1 MTRLLLAD
9 DHAVVRRGL
18 RHLIEAHPG
27 WHVCAEAANGREA
40 VALAQELAPDVALL
54 DVAMPELNGIEA
66 TRRIRSSSPH
76 TEVLIFSM
84 YDADHLVHEA
94 LKAGAR
100 GFVLKSD
107 PAEQVIAAVE
117 ALSRRNPYLTS
128 SVTKTLLD
136 VFLRESSQR
145 DGDEPATSRL
155 TSRERE
161 IVQLLAEGRGY
172 KDIAQV
178 LSISPKTVEA
188 HRAAIMRKL
197 DLQSAADLVRYAVRN
212 GIVQP

>member
-18 RHLIEAHPG
+18 RQLIEAHPG
-27 WHVCAEAANGREA
+27 WYVCAEAANGREA
-40 VALAQELAPDVALL
+40 VALAQEFAPDVALL

-66 TRRIRSSSPH
+66 TRRIRSSSSH

-107 PAEQVIAAVE
+107 PAEQVIAAID
-117 ALSRRNPYLTS
+117 ALSKRNPYLTS
-128 SVTKTLLD
+128 SVTQALLD
-136 VFLRESSQR
+136 VYLREAKR
-145 DGDEPATSRL
+145 DEEEPAATRL

-197 DLQSAADLVRYAVRN
+197 DLQSLADLVRYAVRN

>member
-1 MTRLLLAD
+1 
-9 DHAVVRRGL
+9 
-18 RHLIEAHPG
+18 
-27 WHVCAEAANGREA
+27 
-40 VALAQELAPDVALL
+40 
-54 DVAMPELNGIEA
+54 EA
-66 TRRIRSSSPH
+66 TRRIRAASPH

-84 YDADHLVHEA
+84 YDADHFVHEA

-128 SVTKTLLD
+128 SVTQTLLD
-136 VFLRESSQR
+136 VFLRGASQR
-145 DGDEPATSRL
+145 DVDEPVASRL

-172 KDIAQV
+172 KDIAVV

-197 DLQSAADLVRYAVRN
+197 DLRSAADLVRYAVRN